1 MKLITAG
8 WLVIF
13 SLFFTN
19 TYAGDGV
26 GNGGDGL
33 AAEFI
38 LTAKDAFRIL
48 KSKPE
53 SAQYLNLDKLSMA
66 IANTKVISTKD
77 SLILNG
83 IEVDA
88 INYPSQQLIKINR
101 ARWLDLRHLN
111 RTRTRFNLVVH
122 EYLGIMGIDDHQY
135 DISESIVKIMNPG
148 QYNTS
153 KFWEPMNPT
162 NTLEVHVDKGSS
174 TCSITGGIVFDLK
187 KPTEQLIEETCDSRR
202 KIEVIKTQGF
212 GGWSDGTNSIHGTYH
227 AFAVKILN
235 DQNELLGAFT
245 YVPEFGNCLISDS
258 RSCSQSGSLWID
270 NVSLRFF
277 LTQD

>member
-1 MKLITAG
+1 MKTITVG
-8 WLVIF
+8 WFVIM

-19 TYAGDGV
+19 SYAGDGV

-48 KSKPE
+48 KNKPE
-53 SAQYLNLDKLSMA
+53 SAQYLDLDKLSMA
-66 IANTKVISTKD
+66 IANTKVSSSKEP
-77 SLILNG
+77 LILNG

-88 INYPSQQLIKINR
+88 INYPRRQLIVINR
-101 ARWLDLRHLN
+101 ARWLDLRHSN
-111 RTRTRFNLVVH
+111 RTLTRFNLVVH

-135 DISESIVKIMNPG
+135 NISESIVKIMNPS

-153 KFWEPMNPT
+153 KFWKPMNPT
-162 NTLEVHVDKGSS
+162 NNLEVHVDKGST
-174 TCSITGGIVFDLK
+174 TCSMTGGIVFDLIK
-187 KPTEQLIEETCDSRR
+187 STEHLIEETCDSRR
-202 KIEVIKTQGF
+202 KVEIIKTQGS

-227 AFAVKILN
+227 AFTVKVLN
-235 DQNELLGAFT
+235 DQNELLGSFT

-258 RSCSQSGSLWID
+258 SSCSQSGSLWID
-270 NVSLRFF
+270 NVSFRFF